1 MNANEREFI
10 DGVAKRVIGA
20 AYEVSNHLGS
30 GFIEKVYERALAL
43 ELSNLG
49 IRNQTQVPVPVSY
62 KGQAVGDYVAD
73 MLVEEKLLVELKCVE
88 TFTEQHMAQCLNY
101 LKASGLN
108 LCLLI
113 NFQKPRVEWKRVVLN
128 Y

>member
-1 MNANEREFI
+1 
-10 DGVAKRVIGA
+10 
-20 AYEVSNHLGS
+20 VSNHLGS

-43 ELSNLG
+43 ELSNQG
-49 IRNQTQVPVPVSY
+49 IRHQTQVPVPVSY

-73 MLVEEKLLVELKCVE
+73 ILVEGKLLVELKCVE
-88 TFTEQHMAQCLNY
+88 AFTEQHMAQCLNY